1 MFAFVL
7 ASLIAAAGEPAYLAS
22 CPAAE
27 ETRVLATSTPIA
39 RDNIHPTNRRVR
51 LYIDVGSDGR
61 VRHVA
66 MVESSGDAVFDAAA
80 LEAAGRFRF
89 APQTQACISTSTFVP
104 ETFDVPLIS
113 LARPVPG
120 STSGA
125 LALPSTLPQSAVAI
139 CSTPVVELKGLDIPD
154 SRQAP
159 GTAAVDVGL
168 DAAAHVTSV
177 KLATS
182 SGNAK
187 TDATATEEARGAQYA
202 FTPLPGCQ
210 PKPAVYRLELT
221 FH

>member
-7 ASLIAAAGEPAYLAS
+7 ATLIAAAGEPAYLAS
-22 CPAAE
+22 CPAAQ

-39 RDNIHPTNRRVR
+39 PDNIHPTNRRVR

-80 LEAAGRFRF
+80 LDAAGRFRF
-89 APQTQACISTSTFVP
+89 APQTQACISTSSFVP

-113 LARPVPG
+113 IVRPVPG
-120 STSGA
+120 ASPGA
-125 LALPSTLPQSAVAI
+125 LVIPSNAPASTVAI
-139 CSTPVVELKGLDIPD
+139 CSAPIVELKGLDIPD
-154 SRQAP
+154 ARQAP
-159 GTAAVDVGL
+159 GTVAIDVGL

-187 TDATATEEARGAQYA
+187 TDATGTEEARGAQYA
-202 FTPLPGCQ
+202 FTLPPGCQ
-210 PKPAVYRLELT
+210 PKPTTYRLELT
-221 FH
+221 FK